1 MIDFETKE
9 VLFIDLDSTLI
20 KTISGKTFPED
31 ITDFRIQ
38 LPVLDKII
46 EKLPNLK
53 KFFIVTNQGGL
64 KNDLEQYDFRAKL
77 YAIED
82 ICCEYLNN
90 RFANSVGSDAQYC
103 PSMDKTDLYR
113 KPNTA
118 MLESLF
124 TQWAVKSKEE
134 CIMIGDDLNTDIK
147 GAIDVGMDYLF
158 LNLKNEPTKYK
169 SINRLEELKEML

>member
-53 KFFIVTNQGGL
+53 RFFIVTNQGGL
-64 KNDLEQYDFRAKL
+64 KSDDAKWNFKAKL

-82 ICCEYLNN
+82 ICESYLGNNLNN
-90 RFANSVGSDAQYC
+90 FYGSDSMYC
-103 PSMDKTDLYR
+103 SSMDKTDPCR
-113 KPNTA
+113 KPNTG

-124 TQWAVKSKEE
+124 KQWYVDSKEE
-134 CIMIGDDLNTDIK
+134 CIMIGDASGKPGDFSDSDKKCAENFGIDY
-147 GAIDVGMDYLF
+147 IDVRDF
-158 LNLKNEPTKYK
+158 L
-169 SINRLEELKEML
+169 EL

>member
-9 VLFIDLDSTLI
+9 VLFIDLDGTLI

-31 ITDFRIQ
+31 ISDFRIQ

-64 KNDLEQYDFRAKL
+64 KSDFEQYDFRAKL

-113 KPNTA
+113 KPNTG
-118 MLESLF
+118 MLKSLF
-124 TQWAVKSKEE
+124 KQWYVDYKEE
-134 CIMIGDDLNTDIK
+134 CIIIGDDSGK
-147 GAIDVGMDYLF
+147 HGEY
-158 LNLKNEPTKYK
+158 
-169 SINRLEELKEML
+169 

>member
-1 MIDFETKE
+1 MIDFENKK

-20 KTISGKTFPED
+20 KTVSGKTFPED

-53 KFFIVTNQGGL
+53 RFFIVTNQGGL
-64 KNDLEQYDFRAKL
+64 KSDDAKWNFKAKL

-82 ICCEYLNN
+82 ICESYLGNNLNN
-90 RFANSVGSDAQYC
+90 FYGSDSMYC
-103 PSMDKTDLYR
+103 SSMDKTDPCR

-124 TQWAVKSKEE
+124 EEWEVESKDE
-134 CIMIGDDLNTDIK
+134 CIMIGDASGKPGDFSDSDKKCAENFGIDY
-147 GAIDVGMDYLF
+147 IDVRDF
-158 LNLKNEPTKYK
+158 L
-169 SINRLEELKEML
+169 EL